1 MNGRFI
7 YVFDDDARD
16 KLLSAG
22 FSMLHADNT
31 NHAYVF
37 AANSKLSFSF
47 EEISYVATDTLTYP
61 HT

>member
-7 YVFDDDARD
+7 YVFDDDAKD

-22 FSMLHADNT
+22 FTMMRADSK
-31 NHAYVF
+31 NHTYVF
-37 AANSKLSFSF
+37 AVDNRLSFSF

-61 HT
+61 HA